1 VDERRPDRATWT
13 AWAAVLLGGLAVL
26 AAVALALR
34 DPCLGEG
41 DAPTLETLEA
51 CAAGTLL
58 GVVTA
63 LTIGGTTLAVLGGIG
78 AALLAV
84 RRLSRRTSERADG

>member
-1 VDERRPDRATWT
+1 VWI
-13 AWAAVLLGGLAVL
+13 AWAAVVLGGLAVL

-41 DAPTLETLEA
+41 DTATLDTLEA
-51 CAAGTLL
+51 CASGILL

-63 LTIGGTTLAVLGGIG
+63 LTVGGTALAVLGGLG
-78 AALLAV
+78 AAVLAV
-84 RRLSRRTSERADG
+84 RRLRDTPER

>member
-1 VDERRPDRATWT
+1 VWI
-13 AWAAVLLGGLAVL
+13 AWAAVVLGGLAVL

-41 DAPTLETLEA
+41 DTATLDTLEA
-51 CAAGTLL
+51 CASGTLL

-63 LTIGGTTLAVLGGIG
+63 LTVGGTALAVLGGLG
-78 AALLAV
+78 AAVLAV
-84 RRLSRRTSERADG
+84 RRLRDTPER